1 MKANYHTHTT
11 RCGHAYGTDE
21 SYVRAAIQ
29 GGFETL
35 AFTDR
40 SPWPYKSGFTNP
52 NVRMNIR
59 QLDGYL
65 EKIRRLSEKYRD
77 KIRLYVG
84 LECEYFPE
92 YMNWLAE
99 TKEEKQLDLLVFG
112 NHYDKTD
119 ETGMH
124 FGFTHDAKELRLYV
138 DSAIAGMRTGLFAY
152 MAHPDFFL
160 RGFDSFNADCRAAS
174 CELCLAAKELSVPL
188 EYNLHERANAKRLYR
203 RVSYPSAEFFEIAYL
218 TGNEVIIGLD
228 AHDPDELS
236 DSTQW
241 DRACAELEVF
251 GERWIRKLN
260 LQNNAG

>member
-21 SYVRAAIQ
+21 SYIRAAIR
-29 GGFETL
+29 GGYEIL
-35 AFTDR
+35 AFTDHT
-40 SPWPYKSGFTNP
+40 PWPYKSGFSNP
-52 NVRMNIR
+52 DVRMHVR
-59 QLDGYL
+59 QLDEYV
-65 EKIRRLSEKYRD
+65 EKIRSLSEKYRNR
-77 KIRLYVG
+77 IRVHVG

-99 TKEEKQLDLLVFG
+99 TREEKRLELLIFG
-112 NHYDKTD
+112 NHYDRTD

-124 FGFTHDAKELRLYV
+124 FGFARSAKELRLYV

-160 RGFDSFNADCRAAS
+160 RSFESFDEDCRAAS
-174 CELCLAAKELSVPL
+174 KELCAAAKELSVPL
-188 EYNLHERANAKRLYR
+188 EYNLHERANEKRLFR
-203 RVSYPSAEFFEIAYL
+203 KVSYPSAAFFEIARE

-228 AHDPDELS
+228 AHDPEELS
-236 DSTQW
+236 DTTQW

-251 GERWIRKLN
+251 GDRWIHRLN
-260 LQNNAG
+260 MGNGGA